1 MPVTRP
7 AGPWNAL
14 APAAAY
20 FAIAF
25 GAGFVLGTLRVL
37 VIVPRIGERFAELA
51 EMPVMFGVIFWAAGF
66 VVRRFAPWRSRAALA
81 WTGGM
86 ALALL
91 VCAELLLSVVVQDRG
106 LGEYLAS
113 RDPVSGSVYL
123 LTLVVFAGLPAWRGH
138 RLRQ

>member
-1 MPVTRP
+1 MTRS
-7 AGPWNAL
+7 AGPWNVL

-25 GAGFVLGTLRVL
+25 GAGFLLGTLRVL

-66 VVRRFAPWRSRAALA
+66 VVRRFAPWPSRADLA
-81 WTGGM
+81 WTGAI

-91 VCAELLLSVVVQDRG
+91 VGAELLLSVVVQDRS

-113 RDPVSGSVYL
+113 RDPVSGTVYL
-123 LTLVVFAGLPAWRGH
+123 LMLVVFAGLPAWRG
-138 RLRQ
+138 RRVRA